1 MNCRIVTKRH
11 EKRPA
16 SNKTYQTGYAFH
28 NDLIASLDV
37 NAMPGRPHDT
47 SCEIVEVDGGLLVR
61 LA

>member
-1 MNCRIVTKRH
+1 MRL
-11 EKRPA
+11 
-16 SNKTYQTGYAFH
+16 FH